1 MTIQEA
7 VKKII
12 ELRGLEIFKNSKQ
25 FFASIGD
32 FAPEYPKELR
42 MIRNNFDD
50 KLLAL
55 FIDDNTTIG
64 DNYNLR
70 ALANPIDLY
79 KKGTKKE
86 FEILSMGIYL
96 K

>member
-1 MTIQEA
+1 MATIQEA

-50 KLLAL
+50 K
-55 FIDDNTTIG
+55 
-64 DNYNLR
+64 
-70 ALANPIDLY
+70 
-79 KKGTKKE
+79 
-86 FEILSMGIYL
+86 
-96 K
+96 